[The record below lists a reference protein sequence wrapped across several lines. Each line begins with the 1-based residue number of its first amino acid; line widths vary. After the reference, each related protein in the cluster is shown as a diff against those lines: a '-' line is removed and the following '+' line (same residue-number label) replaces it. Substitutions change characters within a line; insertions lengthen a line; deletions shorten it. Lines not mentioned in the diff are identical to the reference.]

1 MSIFDEILSA
11 APAEDQTVF
20 NRYPQLRQSVE
31 KMESDLGAV
40 SRYAGQWVDWQKDN
54 WDADAGMTRAEK
66 TLRDE
71 LTAAQA
77 KLTAGVRSG
86 ADAGTVEA
94 LRKDFDAKLKE
105 ANTGFEKS
113 INGMNR
119 FYNTV
124 STHVLSHQKEFGENL
139 DPQALMKFINDNAAA
154 GNVFTDPDMA
164 YDKMVAGK
172 RQELSAQAA
181 KDLEAK
187 HTADIA
193 AAEQRGREQAA
204 REVAMG
210 PNGMLPTD
218 NTGGIAGITARID
231 QPAKVSDEVKAK
243 VTGAQLGDGS
253 LADLGYKM
261 FREGQFSQVQ

>member
-1 MSIFDEILSA
+1 MSIFDDILSA

-31 KMESDLGAV
+31 KMEADLGTV
-40 SRYAGQWVDWQKDN
+40 SQYAGKWVDWQKDN
-54 WDADAGMTRAEK
+54 WDAEAGMTRAEK

-86 ADAGTVEA
+86 ADAGTVDA
-94 LRKDFDAKLKE
+94 LRKEFEAKAKE
-105 ANTGFEKS
+105 IEAKS
-113 INGMNR
+113 LQAIEGMNL
-119 FYNTV
+119 FYQATA
-124 STHVLSHQKEFGENL
+124 TRMLPHQQEFKENL
-139 DPQALMKFINDNAAA
+139 DPKVLMKFMQDNHIND
-154 GNVFTDPDMA
+154 PDVA

-181 KDLEAK
+181 KDLETK
-187 HTADIA
+187 HAADIA
-193 AAEQRGREQAA
+193 AAEQRGADKKAQEL
-204 REVAMG
+204 AMG
-210 PNGMLPTD
+210 PGGMLPTD

-243 VTGAQLGDGS
+243 VADAKLGDGS